1 VKKRTT
7 SPLPKQVKELTEA
20 RSIEIVYSKSAEIFI
35 EKNAALIDFSTSN
48 QMLQKAM
55 RNILHIEQS
64 NIDLKKLKGMDTST
78 YRVRKGNIRIIFR
91 YENGEIIVVHVETI
105 DFRGNVY

>member
-1 VKKRTT
+1 MKKRRT
-7 SPLPKQVKELTEA
+7 SALQTSLAKPNEA
-20 RSIEIVYSKSAEIFI
+20 KSIDIVYSKSAEIFI
-35 EKNAALIDFSTSN
+35 EKNAVLIDFSTSN